1 MLLVAE
7 TSRAAFDCE
16 SAAIAT
22 IADTRSAR
30 WSSSA
35 TLRQRRRRVSSPLA
49 QRGVSAGRVQ
59 DNRGAIVTRGDHM
72 ATTTTEIAWGHD
84 FERAL
89 TDAKAQR
96 KLVLIDF
103 TAAPM

>member
-1 MLLVAE
+1 MLLAAE
-7 TSRAAFDCE
+7 RSRAAFDCE
-16 SAAIAT
+16 SAAIAA
-22 IADTRSAR
+22 IATHDPPGGRRARGCDNAGGASVLRSR
-30 WSSSA
+30 SEVY
-35 TLRQRRRRVSSPLA
+35 QRRE
-49 QRGVSAGRVQ
+49 VQ

-89 TDAKAQR
+89 TDAKVQR